1 MRMRIGRGG
10 KAPVR
15 ATVVIVASLTLGVLG
30 SSFGRPAAAT
40 STERRLQQAQAKL
53 ADLIDQVGATKG
65 RQAAVER
72 SLSGVLVRIDAT
84 RRELE
89 SATAQLG
96 VTDARERK
104 ARAEV
109 ASEQALI
116 DRRAAELYMNPL
128 SSMEMILGSTSV
140 ADLVDRVHYV
150 HVVAQSDRAMLDGL
164 ARRIA
169 ALRMVRSQIAAGRR
183 RLDTLKATLSA
194 QASKLTAGLRRQQ
207 DLVASLNRDI
217 DGAQAMVTTLKDR
230 RAREAG
236 AAALRKARG
245 QAPPPPSASPS
256 PPSPSPSSPPSP
268 SPSSSP
274 SPQPDTSSVR
284 QLITNDFAPLGQTV
298 VEQALCVANR
308 ESGFTASAENPYSGA
323 AGVFQFLPQVW
334 PSLLQAAGYGGRSVF
349 DAAANVGTAAWDV
362 ARFGWAAWNA
372 DGPSCGV

>member
-10 KAPVR
+10 KARVR
-15 ATVVIVASLTLGVLG
+15 ATVVIVASLTLGVVG

-40 STERRLQQAQAKL
+40 STERRLQQTQAKL
-53 ADLIDQVGATKG
+53 ADLIDQVGATRA

-72 SLSGVLVRIDAT
+72 SLSGVLVKIDAT

-96 VTDARERK
+96 ATDARERK

-150 HVVAQSDRAMLDGL
+150 HVVAQSDRALLDGL

-169 ALRMVRSQIAAGRR
+169 SLRMVRSQIAAGRH
-183 RLDTLKATLSA
+183 RLATLKATLSA
-194 QASKLTAGLRRQQ
+194 QASKLTAGLRQQ
-207 DLVASLNRDI
+207 QALVAALHRDI
-217 DGAQAMVTTLKDR
+217 NGAQAMVTTLKDR
-230 RAREAG
+230 RARELG
-236 AAALRKARG
+236 SAALRKGREET
-245 QAPPPPSASPS
+245 PP
-256 PPSPSPSSPPSP
+256 PPSPSPSPSPPSPPSP

-274 SPQPDTSSVR
+274 PPQPDTSSVR

-334 PSLLQAAGYGGRSVF
+334 PSLSQAAGYGGRSVF

-362 ARFGWAAWNA
+362 ARFGWGAWKG
-372 DGPSCGV
+372 DGPSCGI

>member
-10 KAPVR
+10 KARVR
-15 ATVVIVASLTLGVLG
+15 ATVVIVASLTVGVVG

-40 STERRLQQAQAKL
+40 STERRLQQTQAKL
-53 ADLIDQVGATKG
+53 ADLIDQVGATRA

-72 SLSGVLVRIDAT
+72 SLSGVLVKIDAT

-96 VTDARERK
+96 ATDARERK

-140 ADLVDRVHYV
+140 ADLGDRVHYV
-150 HVVAQSDRAMLDGL
+150 HVVAQSDQALLDGL

-169 ALRMVRSQIAAGRR
+169 AVRMVRSQIAAGRE
-183 RLDTLKATLSA
+183 RLQALKAALSA
-194 QASKLTAGLRRQQ
+194 QASKLTDGLRQQQ
-207 DLVASLNRDI
+207 DLVASLHRDI
-217 DGAQAMVTTLKDR
+217 NGAQAMVTTLKDR

-236 AAALRKARG
+236 AAALRKARE
-245 QAPPPPSASPS
+245 QTPPPPSPPTPSPS
-256 PPSPSPSSPPSP
+256 PSPPPSPPPPPSPSP
-268 SPSSSP
+268 
-274 SPQPDTSSVR
+274 PDTSSVR
-284 QLITNDFAPLGQTV
+284 QLIINDFAPLGQTV

-334 PSLLQAAGYGGRSVF
+334 PSLSQAAGYGGRSVF

-362 ARFGWAAWNA
+362 ARFGWAAWKG
-372 DGPSCGV
+372 DGPSCGI